1 MLIGL
6 SVLFTAISYPFVV
19 SQTEEII
26 KSVKE
31 QTILYAPMGVIRQ
44 EVIIPSEETE
54 TDAVVETETEE
65 DITESSVNVTTEEQ
79 ANTSTTLVQAYTGQV
94 LTPQAGRVSTL
105 DGRGTESYYNLDMT
119 GVVAI
124 MRQQG
129 YSEAEYPYWVRADGC
144 KMLGGYV
151 MCAAN
156 FSVYPRGSVV
166 QLTLGQGLVCDT
178 GSFATN
184 DPYGFDV
191 AVAW

>member
-31 QTILYAPMGVIRQ
+31 QVILYAPMGVIRQ
-44 EVIIPSEETE
+44 EVIIPSVETE

-65 DITESSVNVTTEEQ
+65 DNVESSVNVTTEEQ
-79 ANTSTTLVQAYTGQV
+79 ANTSTTPVQAYSGQV

-105 DGRGTESYYNLDMT
+105 DGRGTESYYNLDMS
-119 GVVAI
+119 GVVTI

>member
-26 KSVKE
+26 KSVEE
-31 QTILYAPMGVIRQ
+31 QRILYASMGVIRQ
-44 EVIIPSEETE
+44 EGPIPSEETK
-54 TDAVVETETEE
+54 TDVIVETEE
-65 DITESSVNVTTEEQ
+65 DNAESSINVTTEEQ
-79 ANTSTTLVQAYTGQV
+79 TNTSTTPVQAYTGQV
-94 LTPQAGRVSTL
+94 LTPQAGRVTTL
-105 DGRGTESYYNLDMT
+105 DGRGTESYYNLDMS

-129 YSEAEYPYWVRADGC
+129 YSEAEYPYWVRSDGC

-178 GSFATN
+178 GGFAAN
-184 DPYGFDV
+184 DPYGFDI